1 MFTRG
6 YTFACLLLFASSFS
20 PVCSPED
27 PPLDSLPQ
35 ATVKINRSVFPIVC
49 GQVAQPGNRFS
60 ALSIAGTGVFVDSR
74 GHFIT
79 ASHVIRERF
88 SRSQQQPNG
97 CFPAI
102 YIPRTGWET
111 GTQSFDANWFKFRD
125 CVSDQAMDV
134 AVCQTVGNP
143 FALSSSSQ
151 ISFVLFGDVSP
162 ENGTP
167 VAFTG
172 FPMQAREP
180 VTTPSRIVRL
190 ETTGNVASWVIRG
203 EGNDEPPWPG
213 SSGSPVYL
221 ADGKVIGIILRR
233 GIEENSGLA
242 FALPAAAIRSFLANH
257 QLVKSGGAGKRQHA
271 APSQ

>member
-6 YTFACLLLFASSFS
+6 YTFACLLLFAGSFS
-20 PVCSPED
+20 PVCSLED
-27 PPLDSLPQ
+27 PPLDSLAQ
-35 ATVKINRSVFPIVC
+35 ATVRINRSLFPIVC

-60 ALSIAGTGVFVDSR
+60 AVSIAGTGMFVDSR

-102 YIPRTGWET
+102 YIPRNGWET
-111 GTQSFDANWFKFRD
+111 GTRSFDANWFKFRD

-143 FALSSSSQ
+143 FALSSSLQ
-151 ISFVLFGDVSP
+151 ISFVQFAEVSP
-162 ENGTP
+162 ESGTP

-190 ETTGNVASWVIRG
+190 ETTGNVTSWVIRG

-242 FALPAAAIRSFLANH
+242 FALSASAIRSFLTNH
-257 QLVKSGGAGKRQHA
+257 QLVNSGGAGKRQHA
-271 APSQ
+271 APSE